1 MAWLAS
7 CLGLTAFGIAQAEE
21 AKPVN
26 LKTTAD
32 HSKFKEL
39 QREFKSGP
47 ELTKACLSLPHRGGR
62 PDPPHQALEVG
73 IQEPGHQAVA
83 GQEERRQQLLHLDRL
98 QRSRLQQL
106 PRRLRVERRV
116 V

>member
-47 ELTKACLSLPHRGGR
+47 ELTKACLSCHTE
-62 PDPPHQALEVG
+62 A
-73 IQEPGHQAVA
+73 A
-83 GQEERRQQLLHLDRL
+83 GQIHRTKHWKWEYLSLIHI
-98 QRSRLQQL
+98 
-106 PRRLRVERRV
+106 
-116 V
+116 